1 MILRCSKS
9 ETGQTADYQFQRGL
23 FSATHG
29 EERTAILLVPE
40 LRFYPSHQSET
51 TEASIQSGMLA
62 NLYINIGEQGGN
74 SWPVHLYYH
83 PLVVW
88 IWIGALFMAA
98 GGAMSWST
106 GRLWALLKLRLPI
119 SAPSCRSGI
128 MGSAFMKR
136 LLVFIPLVIFAGF
149 AIALG
154 LGLSNDPTHIPSVLI
169 DKPMPQFTLS
179 PVLPGQPG
187 FTRADLDGQVSLVN
201 VFGSWCAVCE
211 EEHPTLMMLAKN
223 KCGQDLWHRLEGR
236 FCGWRQMAV

>member
-1 MILRCSKS
+1 
-9 ETGQTADYQFQRGL
+9 
-23 FSATHG
+23 
-29 EERTAILLVPE
+29 
-40 LRFYPSHQSET
+40 
-51 TEASIQSGMLA
+51 
-62 NLYINIGEQGGN
+62 
-74 SWPVHLYYH
+74 
-83 PLVVW
+83 
-88 IWIGALFMAA
+88 
-98 GGAMSWST
+98 
-106 GRLWALLKLRLPI
+106 
-119 SAPSCRSGI
+119 

-211 EEHPTLMMLAKN
+211 EEHPMLMMLAQSNAVRLYGIDWKDASADGAKWLAEHGN
-223 KCGQDLWHRLEGR
+223 PYTRVGNDEIGRTALDLGVTGAPETFVVDRAGR
-236 FCGWRQMAV
+236 VRYKQIGAITEDVWRNTLAPLISKLDAER